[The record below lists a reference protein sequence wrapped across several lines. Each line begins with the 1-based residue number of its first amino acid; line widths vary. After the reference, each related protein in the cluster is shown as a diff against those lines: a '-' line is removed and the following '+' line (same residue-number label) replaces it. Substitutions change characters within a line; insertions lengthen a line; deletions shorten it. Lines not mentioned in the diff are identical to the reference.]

1 MLINGFLAINRLQEL
16 PKLADYIHLYACGQ
30 AVDFMIGKIKFILY
44 EKNYWGTGFKSRLYD
59 RLTPESYFESMR
71 QTVSLLSG
79 QRDLKILDAGCG
91 TGLLLIFLEDAFKKG
106 CIYYGTDLLSAGLDR
121 VKERARELGILDRVT
136 CFQSDLSESPPL
148 KENSIDIVITHFSI
162 YTILVND
169 KRQEALKNMYHV
181 LRPGGLF
188 IASCPSK
195 NYDADQ
201 IIKESCELIRI
212 KKGIWNAILKR
223 LFIYPLTKRLGL
235 NFIQYQLESGKW
247 IAYTLEDLA
256 GELRQVGFEV
266 GVSKSVYAGSAHL
279 ICGHKPT

>member
-1 MLINGFLAINRLQEL
+1 MFSW
-16 PKLADYIHLYACGQ
+16 
-30 AVDFMIGKIKFILY
+30 Y
-44 EKNYWGTGFKSRLYD
+44 EKNYWRKGFESRLYD

-71 QTVSLLSG
+71 QTVSMLSEK
-79 QRDLKILDAGCG
+79 RDLKIWDAGCG
-91 TGLLLIFLEDAFKKG
+91 SGLLLVFLEEAFRKG
-106 CIYYGTDLLSAGLDR
+106 CVYYGTDLLSTGLDR
-121 VKERARELGILDRVT
+121 VKQRARELGILDRVT
-136 CFQSDLSESPPL
+136 CFQSDLSESPSL

-162 YTILVND
+162 YTILANE

-212 KKGIWNAILKR
+212 KKGFFNAIFKR

-235 NFIQYQLESGKW
+235 NFIQYQLEAGKW
-247 IAYTLEDLA
+247 IAYTIEDLA
-256 GELRQVGFEV
+256 GELRQAGFEV
-266 GVSKSVYAGSAHL
+266 RALQSVYAGSAYL
-279 ICGHKPT
+279 ICGHKKG

>member
-1 MLINGFLAINRLQEL
+1 MFGW
-16 PKLADYIHLYACGQ
+16 
-30 AVDFMIGKIKFILY
+30 Y
-44 EKNYWGTGFKSRLYD
+44 EKNYWRAGFKSRLYD

-71 QTVSLLSG
+71 QVVSMLSEK
-79 QRDLKILDAGCG
+79 RDLKIWDAGCG
-91 TGLLLIFLEDAFKKG
+91 SGLLLVFLEEAFKKG

-136 CFQSDLSESPPL
+136 CFQSDLSESPSL

-162 YTILVND
+162 YTILAND

-201 IIKESCELIRI
+201 IIRESYDLIRI
-212 KKGIWNAILKR
+212 KKGFWNAIFKR

-235 NFIQYQLESGKW
+235 NFIQYQLEAGKW
-247 IAYTLEDLA
+247 IAYTIEDLA
-256 GELRQVGFEV
+256 GELRQAGFEV
-266 GVSKSVYAGSAHL
+266 RALQSVYAGSAYL
-279 ICGHKPT
+279 ICGHKKG

>member
-1 MLINGFLAINRLQEL
+1 MFGWY
-16 PKLADYIHLYACGQ
+16 D
-30 AVDFMIGKIKFILY
+30 
-44 EKNYWGTGFKSRLYD
+44 KNYWRTGFKSRLYD

-71 QTVSLLSG
+71 QVVSMFSVK
-79 QRDLKILDAGCG
+79 RDLKIWDAGCG
-91 TGLLLIFLEDAFKKG
+91 SGLLLVFLEEALKKG

-136 CFQSDLSESPPL
+136 CFQSDLTESPSL
-148 KENSIDIVITHFSI
+148 KENSIDIVIAHFSI
-162 YTILVND
+162 YTILAND

-181 LRPGGLF
+181 LRPGGLL

-201 IIKESCELIRI
+201 IIKESYDLIRI
-212 KKGIWNAILKR
+212 KKGFWYAIFNR

-235 NFIQYQLESGKW
+235 NFIQYQLEAGKW

-256 GELRQVGFEV
+256 GELRQAGFEV
-266 GVSKSVYAGSAHL
+266 RTLQNVYAGSAYL
-279 ICGHKPT
+279 ICGHKKR